1 MQYQDGVKFH
11 TLKRQ
16 AQPEYQYEQDELKCD
31 QVEGLRQGNQMHGLV
46 ENNEAH
52 AGPRWSTEMDKV
64 IQGN

>member
-31 QVEGLRQGNQMHGLV
+31 
-46 ENNEAH
+46 
-52 AGPRWSTEMDKV
+52 
-64 IQGN
+64 